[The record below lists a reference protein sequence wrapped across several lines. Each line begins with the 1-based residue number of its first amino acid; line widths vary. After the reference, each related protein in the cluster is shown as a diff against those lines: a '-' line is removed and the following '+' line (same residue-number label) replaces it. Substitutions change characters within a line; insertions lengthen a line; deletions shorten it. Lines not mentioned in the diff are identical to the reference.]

1 MVTFSCTINKNFG
14 LSVGMECNYKQFVN
28 QYSSNTLALNKHQ
41 HNEDRDRRRYLSHKF
56 SLTPLSEFKWNG
68 SVFGNRTLLVNTLRN
83 SITQLESAIPS
94 PFIHSAWQGTR
105 HNWVKAVQMCSSPK
119 DFALALAILEASIKP
134 VVTNPVW
141 RESLGQLVKQ
151 CFN

>member
-1 MVTFSCTINKNFG
+1 
-14 LSVGMECNYKQFVN
+14 MENNYRQYQN
-28 QYSSNTLALNKHQ
+28 QYSTNPLALNKHQ
-41 HNEDRDRRRYLSHKF
+41 HNEERDRKRYLSHKF

-68 SVFGNRTLLVNTLRN
+68 SVYGNRAMTISTLRL

-94 PFIHSAWQGTR
+94 PFLHSSWLSSRQ
-105 HNWVKAVQMCSSPK
+105 NWVKAVHMCASAK

-141 RESLGQLVKQ
+141 RESLGKQ
-151 CFN
+151 